1 MICIIHLVIYVCIYS
16 LAFFLHAYMTYLS
29 SNGAAKVLVLD
40 ISGET
45 NAFDGVE

>member
-1 MICIIHLVIYVCIYS
+1 MICIIHLVIYVYKFS
-16 LAFFLHAYMTYLS
+16 LFFLHAYMTYLS

-40 ISGET
+40 MSGET